1 MHLAG
6 PRLHSRKMI
15 RVDVSRGANMRQV
28 LVHETEPG
36 EIVDSMACPFCE
48 HGEMP
53 PVTEA
58 RCVRCSAQ
66 VGKVVVIGEK
76 EMTISAPKGYH
87 KPIRKFGAVVKT
99 GESKIQ
105 GRGDV
110 DPAFH
115 SLMDAMIKAVEAKSL
130 PPTVIDGFV
139 RALAQSKQKGLLVA
153 LEAMESYETRLKNGE
168 LGNISAA
175 KAVTELRS
183 LINNLALGAVGH
195 SFF

>member
-1 MHLAG
+1 
-6 PRLHSRKMI
+6 MI
-15 RVDVSRGANMRQV
+15 RVDVSRGANLRQV

-66 VGKVVVIGEK
+66 VGKVVVVGED
-76 EMTISAPKGYH
+76 MTASAPRGYH
-87 KPIRKFGAVVKT
+87 KPIRKFGAVVKA

-115 SLMDAMIKAVEAKSL
+115 SLMEAMIKAVEAKHL
-130 PPTVIDGFV
+130 PPTVVDGFV
-139 RALAQSKQKGLLVA
+139 RALAQSKQKGLFAAQNAV
-153 LEAMESYETRLKNGE
+153 EDYETRLKNGE
-168 LGNISAA
+168 LGNIPAT
-175 KAVTELRS
+175 KVVTELRR
-183 LINNLALGAVGH
+183 LLNNMALGAVGH

>member
-1 MHLAG
+1 
-6 PRLHSRKMI
+6 MI

-36 EIVDSMACPFCE
+36 EIIDSMACPFCE

-53 PVTEA
+53 PVSES

-66 VGKVVVIGEK
+66 VGKVVVVGED
-76 EMTISAPKGYH
+76 MTAGPLKGYH
-87 KPIRKFGAVVKT
+87 KPIRKFGAVVKA

-115 SLMDAMIKAVEAKSL
+115 SLMEAMIKAVEGKYL
-130 PPTVIDGFV
+130 PPTVVDGFV
-139 RALAQSKQKGLLVA
+139 RALAQAKQKGLFAAQNVV
-153 LEAMESYETRLKNGE
+153 EDYETRLKNGE

-175 KAVTELRS
+175 KAVVELRR
-183 LINNLALGAVGH
+183 LLNNMALGAVGH